1 MIRIVIADDQPM
13 FCEML
18 AHSLDSNPSF
28 EVLASV
34 SNAVEALSHCEL
46 EKPDILVMD
55 LRMNV
60 CDGIEETRRIKA
72 QFPEMKI
79 LILTACD
86 HPNSVTEAVLA
97 GIDGYMVKNAN
108 IDNLHRAIIDI
119 QKGLKVFDES
129 ALDAIVQ
136 NLGHNHYHPA
146 TGTNDHVSSLP
157 FSKGELEILT
167 LIAAGS
173 TTAQIANQ
181 LHLSTGTVY
190 NYISMMM
197 ARLGL
202 KDRVHLVAW
211 ALRQRIIA

>member
-18 AHSLDSNPSF
+18 AQSLDANPSF
-28 EVLASV
+28 EVLATV
-34 SNAVEALSHCEL
+34 SNGVEALSQCES
-46 EKPDILVMD
+46 EKPDIVVMD
-55 LRMNV
+55 LKMDV
-60 CDGIEETRRIKA
+60 CDSIEATRRIKA
-72 QFPEMKI
+72 QFPEIKL

-86 HPNSVTEAVLA
+86 QPDSIINAVGA
-97 GIDGYMVKNAN
+97 GIDGYMVKNTN

-119 QKGLKVFDES
+119 YKGLKVFDES

-146 TGTNDHVSSLP
+146 TGTNHHASSLP
-157 FSKGELEILT
+157 FSEGELEILT

-173 TTAQIANQ
+173 TTAQIAKQ

-202 KDRVHLVAW
+202 KDRVQLVAW